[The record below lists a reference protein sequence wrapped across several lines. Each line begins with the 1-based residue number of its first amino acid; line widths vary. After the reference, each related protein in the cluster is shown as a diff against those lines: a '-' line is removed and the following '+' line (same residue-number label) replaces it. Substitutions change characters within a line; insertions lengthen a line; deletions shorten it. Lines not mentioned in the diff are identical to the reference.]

1 MNDWEIKQLRHFKM
15 IFELGSI
22 SKAASQL
29 GLTQSALTKSLKKL
43 EEKLG
48 LVLFHRHTRELVA
61 TEAAEILYH
70 HALETLASAEDF
82 SNKVALISQGHF
94 GQVNIACG
102 PLIQQFIAEVLIEKA
117 IVKLPN
123 IKLHISGGNFK
134 TLSYGLLNHEF
145 DFMLY
150 DGGDL
155 QTLNEPERFEV
166 TPILKLPIVF
176 LVSPKHP
183 MYLSGQSI
191 LDFKWALPS
200 IPLRLKTNMPDKMI
214 SAGIPHYKL
223 ESMGQCISLAKRG
236 LVVTAALR
244 SVVRDELASGELVE
258 LDSPIKLSSNF
269 ALYRLRSRKLS
280 EQTVS
285 VIELIKSIA
294 NEDFA

>member
-43 EEKLG
+43 EDKLD

-61 TEAAEILYH
+61 TEAAEALYH
-70 HALETLASAEDF
+70 NALEILASAADF
-82 SNKVALISQGHF
+82 SNKVAMISQGNF

-102 PLIQQFIAEVLIEKA
+102 PLIQQFIAEILIEKA
-117 IVKLPN
+117 IDRLPN
-123 IKLHISGGNFK
+123 LKLHISGGNFK

-150 DGGDL
+150 DGGDI

-183 MYLSGQSI
+183 MYVSGESI
-191 LDFKWALPS
+191 LEFKWALPS
-200 IPLRLKTNMPDKMI
+200 IPLRLKSNMPDKMI

-223 ESMGQCISLAKRG
+223 ESMGQCINLAKRG

-244 SVVRDELASGELVE
+244 SVVKEELENGELVE

-269 ALYRLRSRKLS
+269 ALYRLRSRKMSDQAL
-280 EQTVS
+280 S
-285 VIELIKSIA
+285 VIELINYIA
-294 NEDFA
+294 KENFK